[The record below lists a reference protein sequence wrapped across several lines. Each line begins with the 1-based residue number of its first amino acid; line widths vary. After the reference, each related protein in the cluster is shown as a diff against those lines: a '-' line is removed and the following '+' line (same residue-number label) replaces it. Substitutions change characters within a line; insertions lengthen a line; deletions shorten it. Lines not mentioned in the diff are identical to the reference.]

1 MTPRSNKLGDY
12 LHYFLSCWLPEHRQ
26 VSPHTLAG
34 YKQTFRLLLR
44 YWKARFP
51 NHPHPE
57 LGDLQVDFLLE
68 FLSHLERERANSVS
82 TRNVR
87 LAALKSFFK
96 MVALLD
102 PGHWDQA
109 RRIRLIPAKRTSV
122 RRFDYLDKRE
132 VDAVFAGVD
141 TRSPDG
147 YRDLVILRTLYNT
160 GARASE
166 LCALRLAD
174 LDLAQKQLHLFGKG
188 RKPRLVPL
196 WDSTTALLMTYL
208 KSERRRPLSGYE
220 QRVFINQ
227 RGTGLTRS
235 GLYALCKKYLLR
247 AARQVPNL
255 CRKQIHPVH
264 GWRFTTASHLLLA
277 GVDLTVIQEWLGHV
291 SINTTCRY
299 KAVSLESK
307 REALK
312 KFQLFDSGRPQLLP
326 PEINWNL
333 YPDLLAFLETR

>member
-1 MTPRSNKLGDY
+1 MTPPSNRLGDY
-12 LHYFLSCWLPEHRQ
+12 LHYFLTCWLPGHRQ
-26 VSPHTLAG
+26 VSAHTLAG

-44 YWKARFP
+44 FWKARFP
-51 NHPHPE
+51 NRPHPKLE
-57 LGDLQVDFLLE
+57 ELQVDFLLE

-82 TRNVR
+82 TRNLR

-96 MVALLD
+96 MVALIA
-102 PGHWDQA
+102 PAYRDQA
-109 RRIRLIPAKRTSV
+109 RRIRLIPAKRTTI

-196 WDSTTALLMTYL
+196 WDSTTAFLLTYL

-227 RGTGLTRS
+227 RGGGLTRS
-235 GLYALCKKYLLR
+235 GLYALCQKYLRR
-247 AARQVPNL
+247 AAERVPTL
-255 CRKQIHPVH
+255 QRKQIHPVH

-277 GVDLTVIQEWLGHV
+277 GADLTVIQEWLGHV

-299 KAVSLESK
+299 KAVSLETK
-307 REALK
+307 RAALQ
-312 KFQLFDSGRPQLLP
+312 KFHLFAIGRSQALP
-326 PEINWNL
+326 PQVDWNC
-333 YPDLLAFLETR
+333 YPDLLAFLEAL

>member
-1 MTPRSNKLGDY
+1 MMPPSNKLGDY

-26 VSPHTLAG
+26 VSAHTLAG

-51 NHPHPE
+51 ERPHPNLE
-57 LGDLQVDFLLE
+57 ELQVPQLLE

-82 TRNVR
+82 TRNAR

-102 PGHWDQA
+102 PARQDQA
-109 RRIRLIPAKRTSV
+109 RRIRLIPLKRTSV

-132 VDAVFAGVD
+132 VDILFAGVD

-166 LCALRLAD
+166 LCALRLPD

-188 RKPRLVPL
+188 RKPRLLPL
-196 WDSTTALLMTYL
+196 WDSTTAFLTTYL
-208 KSERRRPLSGYE
+208 KSERRHPLKGHE

-227 RGTGLTRS
+227 RGAGLTRS
-235 GLYALCKKYLLR
+235 GLYVLCKKYLLR
-247 AARQVPNL
+247 AAQKVPTL
-255 CRKQIHPVH
+255 QRKQIHPVH
-264 GWRFTTASHLLLA
+264 GWRYTTASHLVLA
-277 GVDLTVIQEWLGHV
+277 GVDPTVIQEWLGHV

-299 KAVSLESK
+299 KSVSLELK

-312 KFQLFDSGRPQLLP
+312 KFYLFESARPEGATAQVD
-326 PEINWNL
+326 WTR
-333 YPDLLAFLETR
+333 YPDLLAYLEAL